1 MSRGIHEEV
10 NRPWQGDLSLKSIFH
25 LHLSTSHSNTLFSL
39 CILFLA
45 GSAGK
50 AQTPPFIA
58 LSSDTPVQHVISVT
72 SELVVLPVNVTDANG
87 NFVAGLTE
95 NNFRV
100 YEGKRLQDITLFQ
113 REDAPVSVGLIV
125 DHSRS
130 MEPKLPNVMTAVSAF
145 ARSGNPKDEMFVV
158 DFNDDVAVEA
168 VDGKPFTNDPV
179 ELGKA
184 IEAVSARGRTAL
196 YDAVAEG
203 LNHLQLSHLQR
214 KALIV
219 ISDGGDNASHYKRSE
234 ILALARQSQVMIYSI
249 VLEDESTKDQNPKAL
264 LQLSKD
270 TGGAAFFPGSQQS
283 VVDSS
288 AQIARDLRE
297 QYVLGF
303 VPEKHESGELFRKV
317 QVQVTTPEKGKLHVR
332 TRAGYSL
339 TGERAALTIVEEN
352 AAMTA
357 ANSGA
362 IESGKPLQ

>member
-1 MSRGIHEEV
+1 MKQIS
-10 NRPWQGDLSLKSIFH
+10 N
-25 LHLSTSHSNTLFSL
+25 LHLSRSYLNPFL
-39 CILFLA
+39 CLGVLFLT
-45 GSAGK
+45 GSAGH
-50 AQTPPFIA
+50 AQTSPFIA

-72 SELVVLPVNVTDANG
+72 SELVVLPVNVTDSNG
-87 NFVAGLTE
+87 NFVAGLAKD
-95 NNFRV
+95 NFRV
-100 YEGKRLQDITLFQ
+100 YEEKRPQDITVFQ

-130 MEPKLPNVMTAVSAF
+130 MEPKLPNVVTAVSAF
-145 ARSGNPKDEMFVV
+145 ARSGNPEDEMFVV
-158 DFNDDVAVEA
+158 DFNDEVTVEA
-168 VDGKPFTNDPV
+168 ADGKPFTNDPI

-196 YDAVAEG
+196 YDAIAEG
-203 LNHLQLSHLQR
+203 LNHLQLSHSPR

-234 ILALARQSQVMIYSI
+234 ILALARQSQVTIYSI
-249 VLEDESTKDQNPKAL
+249 VLEDESTQDQNPKAL

-288 AQIARDLRE
+288 AQIARNLRE

-303 VPEKHESGELFRKV
+303 VPERNKGRDLFRKV
-317 QVQVTTPEKGKLHVR
+317 QVQVSTPEKGRLHVR

-339 TGERAALTIVEEN
+339 AGLREASPKVAVDAVVAPAGIGMKESRERLH
-352 AAMTA
+352 
-357 ANSGA
+357 
-362 IESGKPLQ
+362 